1 MFLETLT
8 KLMSERGMT
17 RSTLAKAS
25 GVPYTTIDGFFK
37 KGCDNVKLSTLQKI
51 AKFFGVT
58 LDYLIYG
65 CDKSGDDKCS
75 LTFRQK
81 HIVELFDVLT
91 EEQQDNIIGRAEM
104 LAELNE
110 SDRALK
116 ENV

>member
-17 RSTLAKAS
+17 RATLAKAS

-51 AKFFGVT
+51 AKYFDVT

-65 CDKSGDDKCS
+65 CDDADKSGD

-81 HIVELFDVLT
+81 HIIELFDELT

-104 LAELNE
+104 LSELNKQE
-110 SDRALK
+110 IQK
-116 ENV
+116 QENA